1 MSFKQQGRMINGA
14 SSANGRHAA
23 ACSRG
28 RRSNRAAGYT
38 SRPLTQKRELR
49 MLGFSCYCLLK
60 DNSRT
65 AVTSSAFGQD
75 DCCGFLN
82 EGRARRS
89 ASQRLLSADGLICSI
104 IQPSIWWI
112 IKVIFG
118 GGNDQ
123 NMFQPLQWEDFLPSL
138 LCFYIIVNS
147 ISLSFGLF
155 LGRKKA
161 SQSQS
166 SSTWLWL
173 VLTAFLW
180 HFIDQTITLHNQ
192 KSNHQ
197 IRSERKVVSCSPT
210 FFFRHFKSKLLA
222 FWKML
227 LCNSHAPKCLNR
239 FQTQTNL

>member
-1 MSFKQQGRMINGA
+1 MINGA

-38 SRPLTQKRELR
+38 SRPLTQKRELC

-118 GGNDQ
+118 GGNVQ

-155 LGRKKA
+155 LGRKRRHNHNHPQPDCDWCSLPFSGISWTKQLLYIIKKVIIRFA
-161 SQSQS
+161 VKERLLVAARHS
-166 SSTWLWL
+166 SSDIL
-173 VLTAFLW
+173 
-180 HFIDQTITLHNQ
+180 
-192 KSNHQ
+192 S
-197 IRSERKVVSCSPT
+197 
-210 FFFRHFKSKLLA
+210 
-222 FWKML
+222 
-227 LCNSHAPKCLNR
+227 LNC
-239 FQTQTNL
+239 

>member
-38 SRPLTQKRELR
+38 SRPLTQKRELC

-155 LGRKKA
+155 LGRKRRHNHNHPQPDCDWCSLPFSGISWTKQLLYIIKKVIIRFA
-161 SQSQS
+161 VKERLLVAARHS
-166 SSTWLWL
+166 SSDILG
-173 VLTAFLW
+173 
-180 HFIDQTITLHNQ
+180 
-192 KSNHQ
+192 
-197 IRSERKVVSCSPT
+197 
-210 FFFRHFKSKLLA
+210 
-222 FWKML
+222 
-227 LCNSHAPKCLNR
+227 LNC
-239 FQTQTNL
+239 

>member
-38 SRPLTQKRELR
+38 SRPLTQKRELC
-49 MLGFSCYCLLK
+49 MLGFSCYCPLK
-60 DNSRT
+60 YNSRT

-118 GGNDQ
+118 GGNVQ
-123 NMFQPLQWEDFLPSL
+123 NMFQPLQWEDFLLSL

-155 LGRKKA
+155 LGRKRRHNHNHPQPDCDWCSLPFSGISWTKQLLYIIKKVIIRFA
-161 SQSQS
+161 VKERLLVAARHS
-166 SSTWLWL
+166 SSDIL
-173 VLTAFLW
+173 
-180 HFIDQTITLHNQ
+180 
-192 KSNHQ
+192 S
-197 IRSERKVVSCSPT
+197 
-210 FFFRHFKSKLLA
+210 
-222 FWKML
+222 
-227 LCNSHAPKCLNR
+227 LNC
-239 FQTQTNL
+239 

>member
-38 SRPLTQKRELR
+38 SRPLTQKRELC

-155 LGRKKA
+155 LGRKRRHNHNHPQPDCDWCSLPFSGISWTKQLLYIIKKVIIRFA
-161 SQSQS
+161 VKERLLVAARHS
-166 SSTWLWL
+166 SSDIL
-173 VLTAFLW
+173 
-180 HFIDQTITLHNQ
+180 
-192 KSNHQ
+192 S
-197 IRSERKVVSCSPT
+197 
-210 FFFRHFKSKLLA
+210 
-222 FWKML
+222 
-227 LCNSHAPKCLNR
+227 LNC
-239 FQTQTNL
+239 

>member
-155 LGRKKA
+155 LGRKRRHNHNHPQPDCDWCSLPFSGISWTKQLLYIIKKVIIRFA
-161 SQSQS
+161 VKERLLVAARHS
-166 SSTWLWL
+166 SLDILS
-173 VLTAFLW
+173 
-180 HFIDQTITLHNQ
+180 
-192 KSNHQ
+192 
-197 IRSERKVVSCSPT
+197 
-210 FFFRHFKSKLLA
+210 
-222 FWKML
+222 
-227 LCNSHAPKCLNR
+227 LNC
-239 FQTQTNL
+239 

>member
-38 SRPLTQKRELR
+38 SRPLTQKRELC

-118 GGNDQ
+118 GGNVQ

-155 LGRKKA
+155 LGRKRCHNHNHPQPDCDWCSLPFSGISWTKQLLYIIKKVIIRFA
-161 SQSQS
+161 VKERLLVAARHS
-166 SSTWLWL
+166 SSDIL
-173 VLTAFLW
+173 
-180 HFIDQTITLHNQ
+180 
-192 KSNHQ
+192 S
-197 IRSERKVVSCSPT
+197 
-210 FFFRHFKSKLLA
+210 
-222 FWKML
+222 
-227 LCNSHAPKCLNR
+227 LNC
-239 FQTQTNL
+239 

>member
-38 SRPLTQKRELR
+38 SRPLTQKRELC

-118 GGNDQ
+118 GGNVQ

-155 LGRKKA
+155 LGRKRRHNHNHPQPDCDWCSLPFSGISWTKQLLYIIKKVIIRFA
-161 SQSQS
+161 VKERLLVAARHS
-166 SSTWLWL
+166 SSDIL
-173 VLTAFLW
+173 
-180 HFIDQTITLHNQ
+180 
-192 KSNHQ
+192 S
-197 IRSERKVVSCSPT
+197 
-210 FFFRHFKSKLLA
+210 
-222 FWKML
+222 
-227 LCNSHAPKCLNR
+227 LNC
-239 FQTQTNL
+239 

>member
-38 SRPLTQKRELR
+38 SRPLIQKRELC
-49 MLGFSCYCLLK
+49 MLGFSCYCPLK

-82 EGRARRS
+82 EGRTRRS

-155 LGRKKA
+155 LGRKRRHNHNHPQPDCDWCSLPFSGISWTKQLLYIIKKVIIRFA
-161 SQSQS
+161 VKERLLVAARHS
-166 SSTWLWL
+166 SSDILG
-173 VLTAFLW
+173 
-180 HFIDQTITLHNQ
+180 
-192 KSNHQ
+192 
-197 IRSERKVVSCSPT
+197 
-210 FFFRHFKSKLLA
+210 
-222 FWKML
+222 
-227 LCNSHAPKCLNR
+227 LNC
-239 FQTQTNL
+239 

>member
-38 SRPLTQKRELR
+38 SRPLTQKRELC

-118 GGNDQ
+118 GGNVQ

-155 LGRKKA
+155 LGRKRRHNHNHPQPDCDWCSLPFSGISWTKQLLYIIKKVIIRFA
-161 SQSQS
+161 VKERLLVAARHS
-166 SSTWLWL
+166 SSDILG
-173 VLTAFLW
+173 
-180 HFIDQTITLHNQ
+180 
-192 KSNHQ
+192 
-197 IRSERKVVSCSPT
+197 
-210 FFFRHFKSKLLA
+210 
-222 FWKML
+222 
-227 LCNSHAPKCLNR
+227 LNC
-239 FQTQTNL
+239 

>member
-38 SRPLTQKRELR
+38 SRPLTQKRELC
-49 MLGFSCYCLLK
+49 MLGFSCYCPLK

-118 GGNDQ
+118 GGNVQ

-155 LGRKKA
+155 LGRKRRHNHNHPQPDCDWCSLPFSGISWTKQLLYIIKKVIIRFA
-161 SQSQS
+161 VKERLLVAARHS
-166 SSTWLWL
+166 SSDIL
-173 VLTAFLW
+173 
-180 HFIDQTITLHNQ
+180 
-192 KSNHQ
+192 S
-197 IRSERKVVSCSPT
+197 
-210 FFFRHFKSKLLA
+210 
-222 FWKML
+222 
-227 LCNSHAPKCLNR
+227 LNC
-239 FQTQTNL
+239 

>member
-118 GGNDQ
+118 GGNVQ

-155 LGRKKA
+155 LGRKRRHNHNHPQPDCDWCSLPFSGISWTKQLLYIIKKA
-161 SQSQS
+161 IIRFAAKERLLVAARHS
-166 SSTWLWL
+166 SSDIL
-173 VLTAFLW
+173 
-180 HFIDQTITLHNQ
+180 
-192 KSNHQ
+192 S
-197 IRSERKVVSCSPT
+197 
-210 FFFRHFKSKLLA
+210 
-222 FWKML
+222 
-227 LCNSHAPKCLNR
+227 LNC
-239 FQTQTNL
+239 